1 MKIYHHVLVLIHG
14 RHDGERLL
22 PHACQVARQ
31 NDARLTLGHIRG
43 DLAAL
48 RGMLDVNLTR
58 MEQQSLNDARQV
70 LMSLVHQ
77 QDYPIDA
84 EQIVSMDALDDL
96 REFVSAQQVDLLML
110 GHHNRAL
117 AKFVSTSFDFING
130 LETDVLVKHL

>member
-1 MKIYHHVLVLIHG
+1 MKIYRHVLVLVHS
-14 RHDGERLL
+14 RHDGEVLL

-31 NDARLTLGHIRG
+31 NEAQLTLGHISG

-58 MEQQSLNDARQV
+58 MEQQSINETRQL

-77 QDYPIDA
+77 QDYPIDTQ
-84 EQIVSMDALDDL
+84 QIVTIDALDDV
-96 REFVSAQQVDLLML
+96 RAFVISQQVDLLML
-110 GHHNRAL
+110 GHHNRTL

>member
-1 MKIYHHVLVLIHG
+1 
-14 RHDGERLL
+14 
-22 PHACQVARQ
+22 
-31 NDARLTLGHIRG
+31 LTLGHISG

-96 REFVSAQQVDLLML
+96 REFVTRQQVDLLML